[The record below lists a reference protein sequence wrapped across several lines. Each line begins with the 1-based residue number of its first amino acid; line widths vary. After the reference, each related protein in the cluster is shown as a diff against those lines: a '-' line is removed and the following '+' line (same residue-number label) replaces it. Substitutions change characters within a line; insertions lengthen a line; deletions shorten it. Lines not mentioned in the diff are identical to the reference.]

1 MNQSLT
7 RAIER
12 THGWPAL
19 RFTHVRSINNLSG
32 KTYPVEVAVAVA
44 QYSDRAYFHVTSFSW
59 IPKINSN
66 SSKQTE
72 KSNNTL

>member
-1 MNQSLT
+1 MPN
-7 RAIER
+7 E
-12 THGWPAL
+12 
-19 RFTHVRSINNLSG
+19 SINNWSG

-44 QYSDRAYFHVTSFSW
+44 QYSDRAYFLVMSVSW
-59 IPKINSN
+59 IPKINSH